1 LSIVSVKTQFD
12 LESFV
17 DVCAATIGLSI
28 ADEYRAGVVESFRQL
43 AASAELVMSFPLPD
57 EVDPATVFRA

>member
-1 LSIVSVKTQFD
+1 VSAKTQIG
-12 LESFV
+12 LEDFV

-28 ADEYRAGVVESFRQL
+28 APEYRTSVVESFRQL

-57 EVDPATVFRA
+57 EVDLATVFRP